1 MSKKKSWVKPAW
13 IIPLFMAW
21 FLGATAVVVQAMP
34 AQVIII
40 RHAEKYEDRHRIH
53 LSPRGFTRARAL
65 AEFFQSDPRVLEYG
79 LPAAIIA
86 QRPSNKKEGKKA
98 VRCLETVAPLAK
110 AAGQQVI
117 TRFAYGEVTEL
128 VNWLRDSRE
137 WNSKSVLI
145 CAQHVDIVHL
155 AKTLGVSRVGQVV
168 WPHETYDR
176 VWLIDFSPE
185 DGTVIRFRNIP
196 QRLLFGDSFQVASP
210 SKGLHTVTFEQT
222 YSETMHEA
230 AGPAPE
236 RRWSCHAVVQVHG
249 DFSRFDEKTIP
260 VLRLGGFTFG
270 YYATTLGNLRESKD
284 AEIKTDAEAGTG
296 SLTYHYRAV
305 VKGAEHTY
313 ATVSFSWGR
322 QLLTVEFH
330 AQVDE
335 SKVKPDLNMPVQLPP
350 ENPKGLITGVID
362 CYLAF
367 GDKRFHA
374 PAGLTYQ
381 GTACRSRCP
390 SNQERYEAIL
400 SAKNG
405 IILKKEYLPE
415 L

>member
-1 MSKKKSWVKPAW
+1 MSEEKPWVKPAW
-13 IIPLFMAW
+13 IIPLFMVW
-21 FLGATAVVVQAMP
+21 FLGAAVAVQAMP
-34 AQVIII
+34 AQVMII
-40 RHAEKYEDRHRIH
+40 RHAEKYEDRNEIH
-53 LSPRGFTRARAL
+53 LNPRGLTRAWAL
-65 AEFFQSDPRVLEYG
+65 AQFFQSDPRVREYG

-86 QRPSNKKEGKKA
+86 QRPSKKKKS
-98 VRCLETVAPLAK
+98 VRCQETVAPLAR
-110 AAGQQVI
+110 AMGQEVL

-128 VNWLRDSRE
+128 VNWLRASRE
-137 WNSKSVLI
+137 WDSRSVLI
-145 CAQHVDIVHL
+145 CAQHTDIVHM
-155 AKTLGVSRVGQVV
+155 AKALGVPQVGQVV

-185 DGTVIRFRNIP
+185 DGTVTGFRNIP
-196 QRLLFGDSFQVASP
+196 QRMLFGDSFQVASP
-210 SKGLHTVTFEQT
+210 LKRLDTVTFEQT

-230 AGPAPE
+230 ATGSAHG
-236 RRWSCHAVVQVHG
+236 RRWSCHVTAQVHG
-249 DFSRFDEKTIP
+249 DFSKFNENTIP

-270 YYATTLGNLRESKD
+270 YYATTLENLRRSKH
-284 AEIKTDAEAGTG
+284 AEVETDAEAGTG
-296 SLTYHYRAV
+296 SLRYHYNTA
-305 VKGAEHTY
+305 VKGVEHTY

-335 SKVKPDLNMPVQLPP
+335 SKIKPDLNMPVQLPP

-367 GDKRFHA
+367 GDKQFYA

-381 GTACRSRCP
+381 GTAVRSRDA
-390 SNQERYEAIL
+390 SNQERYQATL
-400 SAKNG
+400 TAKDG
-405 IILKKEYLPE
+405 IIVSKRYLPE